1 MRFADIV
8 KDGGISMALIL
19 IIVIAVF
26 IILAFLPQ
34 NSDYVFH
41 NNNKPSHEVIDQ
53 NRDRIYK
60 ELESISFKESKEI
73 YLTLDSISPK
83 MKIDTVNQR
92 IAFCD
97 YYKNTLKV
105 IPFKTLLECEIID
118 DDTTVLSGG
127 IGRAI
132 VGGAIAGGAGAVVG
146 AATRKSKTV
155 TNNLSI
161 KIITSDINDS
171 LIVIPILETST
182 NRASEKF
189 KKAWSVAQEVHA
201 AIVSII
207 KTTSTAS
214 STTSTLDPLSQIEM
228 LAKLKDEGILT
239 EEEYSKKKSE
249 LLAKV

>member
-1 MRFADIV
+1 
-8 KDGGISMALIL
+8 MALIL
-19 IIVIAVF
+19 IVVLAVF

-34 NSDYVFH
+34 NSDYVFQ
-41 NNNKPSHEVIDQ
+41 NSSKPSQEIIDQ
-53 NRDRIYK
+53 NQNRIYK

-83 MKIDTVNQR
+83 MKIDTANQR

-105 IPFKTLLECEIID
+105 IPFKNILECEIID

-132 VGGAIAGGAGAVVG
+132 VGGALAGGAGAVVG
-146 AATRKSKTV
+146 AATRKSKSV

-161 KIITSDINDS
+161 KIITSDVSDS

-182 NRASEKF
+182 NRASDKY

-201 AIVSII
+201 VIVSII

-214 STTSTLDPLSQIEM
+214 SAIFAPDPLSQIEI
-228 LAKLKDEGILT
+228 LAKLKDQGILT
-239 EEEYSKKKSE
+239 EEEYTRKKAELISK
-249 LLAKV
+249 V